1 MLRLLQLSD
10 CHLRANADNEVAGRA
25 PARTLADLAAQCA
38 PLAPAAVILSG
49 DLVDEPEP
57 AAFAALDAALAPLG
71 GRRFFLPGN
80 HDDPQAMAR
89 HWGAA
94 VVRGGHWET
103 LHGLHLAL
111 LDSHWP
117 GQVAGRVGEGQLN
130 WLTARLAATE
140 GPVLVALHHPPV
152 PVGSAWIDALGL
164 ADRDAFLQRLAP
176 HAGRIRAIVF
186 GHVHQ
191 AFHGRVLGIPC
202 YGAPSTWRQFAP
214 CRPEFAYDD
223 APPGAC
229 LFTWDGQT
237 LTRRCLW
244 LPS

>member
-10 CHLRANADNEVAGRA
+10 CHLRPNIDEEVAGRA
-25 PARTLADLAAQCA
+25 PARTLADLARQCVS
-38 PLAPAAVILSG
+38 LAPAAVILSG

-80 HDDPQAMAR
+80 HDDPEAMAR
-89 HWGAA
+89 HWGAS
-94 VVRGGHWET
+94 VVRGGRWET

-117 GQVAGRVGEGQLN
+117 GEVAGRLGEGQLN

-140 GPVLVALHHPPV
+140 GPVLVVLHHPPV

-223 APPGAC
+223 VPPGAC

>member
-10 CHLRANADNEVAGRA
+10 CHLRTDPEALVAGRA
-25 PARTLADLAAQCA
+25 PARTLAGLAAQCA
-38 PLAPAAVILSG
+38 PLSATAVILSG

-57 AAFAALDAALAPLG
+57 TAFAALDAALAPLA

-80 HDDPQAMAR
+80 HDDPQAMAD
-89 HWGAA
+89 HWGTAA
-94 VVRGGHWET
+94 VRGGRWET
-103 LHGLHLAL
+103 LDGLHLAL

-117 GQVAGRVGEGQLN
+117 GEVAGRLGEEQLD
-130 WLTARLAATE
+130 WLATRLATTE
-140 GPVLVALHHPPV
+140 GPVLIVLHHPPV

-164 ADRDAFLQRLAP
+164 ADRDAFLQCLVP
-176 HAGRIRAIVF
+176 HAGRIQAIAF
-186 GHVHQ
+186 GHAHQ

-214 CRPEFAYDD
+214 CRPDFAYDD

-229 LFTWDGQT
+229 LFIWDGRT
-237 LTRRCLW
+237 LERRCLW
-244 LPS
+244 LRS